1 LQSESKS
8 RAEKVRKGVAL
19 VSGGADSMLAL
30 RLVQKQGIE
39 MLAINFCSCFFGCR
53 KPGVGKPGTGLQK
66 ACESFGVPLRNIML
80 GDEYLRMLADPKHGY
95 GKASNP
101 CVDCHILMLQKAREV
116 MIDEGAS
123 FVVTGE
129 ILGQRPMSQ
138 HMQALRNVERESG
151 LRGRLLRPLS
161 ARLLPP
167 TYAELAGIV
176 DRRGLLAFNGRS
188 RKPQLELARKLGI
201 ESIPN
206 SGGGCVLTERRFGYK
221 VRDMFRFAGDSFP
234 TMNDAALLRYGRHM
248 RRSPEFKIVVGRSEE
263 DNQAIEALA
272 REGDLMFYPPDETNY
287 VGPVVLVRGK
297 AAKADWPWI
306 ASILLRYSDV
316 ESGELLPV
324 AIRDHRGNTIGNL
337 ESRAIDPGQ
346 VPQHMIAHH
355 QTVVDAD

>member
-66 ACESFGVPLRNIML
+66 ACESFGVPLWNIML

-129 ILGQRPMSQ
+129 IPDVAAHAGAAQR
-138 HMQALRNVERESG
+138 
-151 LRGRLLRPLS
+151 
-161 ARLLPP
+161 
-167 TYAELAGIV
+167 
-176 DRRGLLAFNGRS
+176 
-188 RKPQLELARKLGI
+188 
-201 ESIPN
+201 
-206 SGGGCVLTERRFGYK
+206 
-221 VRDMFRFAGDSFP
+221 
-234 TMNDAALLRYGRHM
+234 
-248 RRSPEFKIVVGRSEE
+248 
-263 DNQAIEALA
+263 
-272 REGDLMFYPPDETNY
+272 REG
-287 VGPVVLVRGK
+287 VGFERT
-297 AAKADWPWI
+297 AAAPAQRQ
-306 ASILLRYSDV
+306 ASTSHLR
-316 ESGELLPV
+316 
-324 AIRDHRGNTIGNL
+324 
-337 ESRAIDPGQ
+337 
-346 VPQHMIAHH
+346 
-355 QTVVDAD
+355 